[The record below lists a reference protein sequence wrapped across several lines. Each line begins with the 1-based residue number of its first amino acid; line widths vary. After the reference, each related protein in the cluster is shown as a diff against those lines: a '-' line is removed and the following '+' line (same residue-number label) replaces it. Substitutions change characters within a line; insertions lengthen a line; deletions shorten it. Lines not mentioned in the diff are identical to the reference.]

1 LLPEFREDKRMADE
15 FRVSLV
21 DDPEDSAV
29 TAVGFGIR
37 DFNLMQAGENN
48 YRRLCVFVHALDNS
62 VIGGLIASTYWA
74 WLYVDLLWVKE
85 EYRSQGH
92 GGRLLSAAEEEARR
106 RGAKQAYLDTFS
118 FQSPGFYLDRGYEV
132 FGELTDFPEGHK
144 RFFLRKRL

>member
-1 LLPEFREDKRMADE
+1 MADE

-29 TAVGFGIR
+29 TTVGFGLR

-48 YRRLCVFVHALDNS
+48 YRRLCVFVHAPDNS

-85 EYRSQGH
+85 EYRGQGH
-92 GGRLLSAAEEEARR
+92 GGRLLSAAEDEARR
-106 RGAKQAYLDTFS
+106 RGAKHAYLDTFS
-118 FQSPGFYLDRGYEV
+118 FQSPGFYLERGYEV
-132 FGELTDFPEGHK
+132 FGELTDFPEGHQ
-144 RFFLRKRL
+144 RYFLRKRL